1 MQTHT
6 YSGDPAVKKRSC
18 RRFVIPGTTLSYKE
32 KKWFSFRKAYN
43 DDYLP
48 VLDLSRGGAKFL
60 SHTKLIPGTDIKI
73 RLRIPG
79 YDKIWS
85 ILAQIRWINKN
96 PEQSYP
102 YQIGISFHSFGTRK
116 NKNPIE
122 LLNFLSKIENEYT

>member
-1 MQTHT
+1 M
-6 YSGDPAVKKRSC
+6 KKRSC

-32 KKWFSFRKAYN
+32 KKWFSFRIGKDY

-60 SHTKLIPGTDIKI
+60 SHQRIVPGTNITV
-73 RLRIPG
+73 RLQIPG

-85 ILAQIRWINKN
+85 IFAQIRWINKN

-102 YQIGISFHSFGTRK
+102 YQIGISFHSFGTKR

-122 LLNFLSKIENEYT
+122 LLNFLSKIESSYYVESK